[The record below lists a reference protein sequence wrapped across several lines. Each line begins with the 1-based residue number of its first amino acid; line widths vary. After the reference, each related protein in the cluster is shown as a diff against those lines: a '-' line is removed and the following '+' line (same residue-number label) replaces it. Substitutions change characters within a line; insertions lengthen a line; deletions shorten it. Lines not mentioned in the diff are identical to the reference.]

1 MGVDDGCAELYAA
14 AGHRALDRGRS
25 SSDQRRGRDGASG
38 ARGLAM
44 LVTDAAKLRWMGVD
58 MRSRWR
64 RRVAVVL
71 TYAVF
76 LVAVWIHPRRTMVVL
91 QVLLYAQMMSGLW
104 AVAGRGIFGV
114 GSAGS
119 GVRAATVGGLYC
131 CCEPSE
137 PPP

>member
-1 MGVDDGCAELYAA
+1 MGMDVGSAGGDAA
-14 AGHRALDRGRS
+14 AGDRAVDRGRS
-25 SSDQRRGRDGASG
+25 PSDQRGGGDGVSG

-91 QVLLYAQMMSGLW
+91 QVLFYAQLMSGLW
-104 AVAGRGIFGV
+104 A
-114 GSAGS
+114 
-119 GVRAATVGGLYC
+119 LL
-131 CCEPSE
+131 E
-137 PPP
+137 